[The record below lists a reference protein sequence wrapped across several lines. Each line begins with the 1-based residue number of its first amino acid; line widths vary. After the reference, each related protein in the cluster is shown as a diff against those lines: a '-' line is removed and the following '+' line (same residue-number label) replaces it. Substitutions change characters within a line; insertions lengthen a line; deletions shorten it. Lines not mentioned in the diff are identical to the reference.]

1 MSDVVPESPHSVA
14 ASGSRSREPRL
25 YSILGAP
32 SSLPG
37 AEHEQNDTRWR
48 CLVGMVQH
56 RMADDS
62 QPVARGQASDGGLTA
77 QSFSEKW
84 LEPWQPSAEAQES
97 LQHSSVFT
105 TINYDVNAPSFG
117 IGGANGA
124 NLGMHIAWWKYVL
137 LRNAFVPLIA
147 RLVNIV
153 LIACTLAVGIRLRI
167 ELNAVGRPN
176 AVGISPLLTIIFSP
190 PSILHAFFQIWV
202 EYMTRPIGLWGLSPK
217 LWYAAVEIVFTCL
230 WAALLSLAFDNYF
243 TSSIACKAEMSP
255 FFPLIKE
262 MVERLGYIP
271 HKDRV
276 CDLQIALICFCMV
289 SVFDY
294 VLVFMVT
301 LFRIFY
307 RVTPQL

>member
-1 MSDVVPESPHSVA
+1 
-14 ASGSRSREPRL
+14 
-25 YSILGAP
+25 
-32 SSLPG
+32 
-37 AEHEQNDTRWR
+37 
-48 CLVGMVQH
+48 MVQH

-62 QPVARGQASDGGLTA
+62 QPLVRGRGNDGAVTA
-77 QSFSEKW
+77 PSLYEKW

-97 LQHSSVFT
+97 LQHSSVFA

-124 NLGMHIAWWKYVL
+124 NLGMHIAWWKYIL

-153 LIACTLAVGIRLRI
+153 LITCTLAVGIRLRI
-167 ELNAVGRPN
+167 ELDGVGRPN

-190 PSILHAFFQIWV
+190 PSILHALFQIWV

-217 LWYAAVEIVFTCL
+217 LWYAAVEIAFTCL

-255 FFPLIKE
+255 FSPLIKE
-262 MVERLGYIP
+262 MVERFGYIP
-271 HKDRV
+271 HKDRL
-276 CDLQIALICFCMV
+276 CDLQIALICLCMV
-289 SVFDY
+289 SVLDY
-294 VLVFMVT
+294 VLVFMVS

-307 RVTPQL
+307 RITPQL